1 MFIQWGAEQVEIEIF
16 ESLVSYFQ
24 IFQPRRERGRVFEAF
39 KLRGQAT
46 VVPDKAGLGQHH
58 IHGAGVDD
66 HHGGDR
72 GDDDGDNSDIYVIVF

>member
-1 MFIQWGAEQVEIEIF
+1 MV
-16 ESLVSYFQ
+16 LYFQ

-46 VVPDKAGLGQHH
+46 VVPDKAGLGHH
-58 IHGAGVDD
+58 HYIHGAGDDD

-72 GDDDGDNSDIYVIVF
+72 GDDDSNQHVTDCDCVLGF

>member
-1 MFIQWGAEQVEIEIF
+1 MV
-16 ESLVSYFQ
+16 LYFQ

-46 VVPDKAGLGQHH
+46 VVPDKAGLRQHH
-58 IHGAGVDD
+58 HICGAGVDD

-72 GDDDGDNSDIYVIVF
+72 GDDDGDNSNIYVIVF